1 MRAAQFSRTRPAL
14 LIAQSSRAL
23 ARIALA
29 AAKRAY
35 NRRIGKSLAWLV
47 PCFAFPHDANAGTFS
62 MPQEWA
68 SLSHTHLE
76 QKGTLTMRERGS
88 TWISDWN
95 PEDEA
100 FWESKGKAIATRNL
114 FWSILAEHLGFS
126 IWLIWS
132 IVATKLP
139 QVGFRYT
146 TDELFQLVALPGLVG
161 SLMRF
166 PYTFAVPK
174 FGGRNWTIVSALL
187 LFIPTSALAWFVTR
201 PDTPFWLMLI
211 VAATAGLGGG
221 NFASSMANISFFYP
235 DRKKG
240 WALGLNAAGGNI
252 GVSTVQFL
260 APILI
265 GAGWVGLYMAKPQG
279 SAGLYLQNAGLMW
292 LPLIT
297 IATFGAYFYMN
308 NLTTARSTFKDQ
320 LVITGRKHT
329 WVMSWLY
336 IGTFGSFIGY
346 SAAFPLLL
354 KTQFPTVTLSL
365 AFLGPLVGSI
375 ARPLGGLLAD
385 KIGGARVTFWNFVA
399 MAAATV
405 GVMYSVEAKSFAG
418 FLTLFLVLFVTTG
431 VGNGSTFRMI
441 PAIFRQEKLK
451 AVDGM
456 GGAAEALAMKSARI
470 ESAAVLGFTSAIGA
484 CGGYLIPRSFG
495 ASIQA
500 TGGPYLALEIFLAF
514 YVTCVALTWWYYMR
528 KSFLARRAPSLAEA
542 GV

>member
-1 MRAAQFSRTRPAL
+1 MS
-14 LIAQSSRAL
+14 
-23 ARIALA
+23 
-29 AAKRAY
+29 
-35 NRRIGKSLAWLV
+35 
-47 PCFAFPHDANAGTFS
+47 
-62 MPQEWA
+62 
-68 SLSHTHLE
+68 
-76 QKGTLTMRERGS
+76 ERGS
-88 TWISDWN
+88 TWISEWN
-95 PEDEA
+95 PEDEQ
-100 FWESKGKAIATRNL
+100 FWESRGKVVARRNL
-114 FWSILAEHLGFS
+114 IWSILAEHLGFS

-139 QVGFRYT
+139 QAGFRYT
-146 TDELFQLVALPGLVG
+146 TDQLFQLVALPGLVG

-187 LFIPTSALAWFVTR
+187 LFIPTIALAYFVTR
-201 PDTPFWLMLI
+201 PDTPFWLMLL

-235 DRKKG
+235 DRQKG

-252 GVSTVQFL
+252 GVSTVQLL

-265 GAGWVGLYMAKPQG
+265 GTGWVSLYLAQPLG
-279 SAGLYLQNAGLMW
+279 SAGVFLQNAGLMW
-292 LPLIT
+292 LPP
-297 IATFGAYFYMN
+297 IAIAVFGAHRYMD
-308 NLTTARSTFKDQ
+308 NLTSARSTLKDQ
-320 LVITGRKHT
+320 LIITGRKHT

-354 KTQFPTVTLSL
+354 KTQFPEVTANL
-365 AFLGPLVGSI
+365 AFLGPLVGSV

-385 KIGGARVTFWNFVA
+385 RIGGARVTFWNFVA
-399 MAAATV
+399 MGAATA
-405 GVMYSVEAKSFAG
+405 GVMYSGEARSFAG
-418 FLTLFLVLFVTTG
+418 FLTMFLILFITTG

-441 PAIFRQEKLK
+441 PAIFRQEKLPVVE
-451 AVDGM
+451 AM
-456 GGAAEALAMKSARI
+456 GGAAQALALKAARI

-495 ASIQA
+495 ASIKA
-500 TGGPYLALEIFLAF
+500 TGGPHAALEVFLIF
-514 YVTCVALTWWYYMR
+514 YVTCVTLTWWYYMR